1 MVSPYLITTFKTQK
15 SKALKIGQ
23 KPSSKSAKGS
33 KSAKRAQNQPKAQN
47 RPKAQNQPNAEN
59 QPKYLIPLIKP
70 LYA

>member
-15 SKALKIGQ
+15 SEALKISQ
-23 KPSSKSAKGS
+23 SRAENQPKRPKSAK
-33 KSAKRAQNQPKAQN
+33 SAENQ
-47 RPKAQNQPNAEN
+47 PKAQNQPNAEN